1 MPGDHRAAK
10 LRSYNPYTPPRPVV
24 GARLR
29 RAIIAQPS
37 CAPTTH
43 TPPRPVAGA
52 RLRRAII
59 GKPSA

>member
-43 TPPRPVAGA
+43 THHPD
-52 RLRRAII
+52 RL
-59 GKPSA
+59 